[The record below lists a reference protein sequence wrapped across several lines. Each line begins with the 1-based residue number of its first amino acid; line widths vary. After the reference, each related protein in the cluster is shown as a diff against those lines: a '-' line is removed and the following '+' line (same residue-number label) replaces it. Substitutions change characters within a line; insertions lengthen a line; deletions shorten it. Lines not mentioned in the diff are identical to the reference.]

1 MKKILV
7 TEDDPGLQD
16 IYQLILEKA
25 GYEVMMYSNG
35 NDILLNKFET
45 PDLFLLDKQL
55 SGADGL
61 AICRFLKGQARTK
74 QIPVNIISATVG
86 IHKLVMEAGADAFI
100 EKPFEKK
107 YLLNTIIENLKIA
120 EASDSI

>member
-1 MKKILV
+1 LV

-16 IYQLILEKA
+16 IYRLILEKA
-25 GYEVMMYSNG
+25 GYIVVIYSNG

-61 AICRFLKGQARTK
+61 AICRFLKSQENTK
-74 QIPVNIISATVG
+74 HIPIIIISATVG
-86 IHKLVMEAGADAFI
+86 IHKLVMDAGADAFI

-107 YLLNTIIENLKIA
+107 YLLHTIKENLHPA
-120 EASDSI
+120 ETSGVL